1 MELGLFFFFFLRR
14 GSRKSRGSG
23 GRGGGGSNQGYKDT
37 KRKEMIWMLTRQ
49 EQMRKK
55 EYITKAGPSKTVV
68 KIKTKE
74 GEQKDIVFLKIILT
88 SQEQAQGSRKG
99 KEGVEK
105 KERKEPRKTPA
116 PKDKT
121 PRSEP
126 KITTDKGKG
135 KKKKKKKKE
144 RKKLGKYVPTT
155 STLGKMSHLVH
166 KFRQQ
171 LPHRSHH
178 RLFYSHSLFFIS

>member
-1 MELGLFFFFFLRR
+1 
-14 GSRKSRGSG
+14 
-23 GRGGGGSNQGYKDT
+23 
-37 KRKEMIWMLTRQ
+37 MLTRQ

-135 KKKKKKKKE
+135 KKKKKKKKKE
-144 RKKLGKYVPTT
+144 KNWANMFPPQVLLEKCHT
-155 STLGKMSHLVH
+155 
-166 KFRQQ
+166 
-171 LPHRSHH
+171 
-178 RLFYSHSLFFIS
+178 